1 MESRSPIRAD
11 ALTIYLYSNQQQP
24 FVDMI
29 TTRTAIVCILMVL
42 ASSTS
47 VLHAQT
53 NKTISANKAS
63 SGAELV
69 PYITYSEYVEIRFNS
84 EIPFKEFLSVS
95 NVDGITD
102 QLGEPRS
109 IEEQGAKG
117 DRYRAVLQYPEGT
130 ITYDAFPD
138 GRTGITAIEI
148 TSSEWS
154 LTVGGVALR
163 PGEPVGRLSS
173 VVRNHTMQA
182 KSWDPSGP
190 YRAGVISVA
199 TPETSSP
206 ANVKLLQD
214 GRMDLSFTVDTTSE
228 KIHRVRFNRM
238 TPDK

>member
-1 MESRSPIRAD
+1 
-11 ALTIYLYSNQQQP
+11 
-24 FVDMI
+24 MI
-29 TTRTAIVCILMVL
+29 TTRTAIVCILMLL

-53 NKTISANKAS
+53 DKTISGNKAG
-63 SGAELV
+63 SGAEVV
-69 PYITYSEYVEIRFNS
+69 PYITYSEYVDIRFND
-84 EIPFKEFLSVS
+84 EIPFTEFLSVS
-95 NVDGITD
+95 TVDAITER
-102 QLGEPRS
+102 LGEPRS
-109 IEEQGAKG
+109 IEEQGSKG
-117 DRYRAVLQYPEGT
+117 DRYRAVLTYPEGT
-130 ITYDAFPD
+130 ITYDAYPD
-138 GRTGITAIEI
+138 GRRGITAIEI
-148 TSSEWS
+148 TSSDWS

-163 PGEPVGRLSS
+163 PGEPVSRLSS

-214 GRMDLSFTVDTTSE
+214 GRLDLSLTVDTTSE